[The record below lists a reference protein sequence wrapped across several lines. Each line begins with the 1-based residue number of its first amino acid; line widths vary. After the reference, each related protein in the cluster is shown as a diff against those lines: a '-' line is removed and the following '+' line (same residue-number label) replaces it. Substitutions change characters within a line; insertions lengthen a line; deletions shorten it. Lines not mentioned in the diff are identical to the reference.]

1 MPIGALAD
9 PLVEMVPA
17 FSDIAGTQEKDSRA
31 LFDSAVQAS
40 VALGEAVRRSFGPN
54 GTLNPRACLYPAP
67 RVQPAQLIATVLLFC
82 VVYLHARTI

>member
-1 MPIGALAD
+1 
-9 PLVEMVPA
+9 MVPA
-17 FSDIAGTQEKDSRA
+17 VSDIAGTQEKDSRA

-67 RVQPAQLIATVLLFC
+67 RVQPAQRVVVL
-82 VVYLHARTI
+82 R